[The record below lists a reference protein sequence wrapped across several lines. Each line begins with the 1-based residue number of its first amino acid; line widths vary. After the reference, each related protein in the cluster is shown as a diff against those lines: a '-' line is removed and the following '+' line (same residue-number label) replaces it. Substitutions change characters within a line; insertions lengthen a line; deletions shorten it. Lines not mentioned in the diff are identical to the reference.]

1 MNKIYATA
9 AEAIADVDDGAV
21 IMFGGF
27 FSNGSPTN
35 LILALAEKGTKNVTA
50 ISNNIGLVDRLDILC
65 QNKQLRKF
73 IGAFPFRATSQ
84 GRPLIREAFLAKEVE
99 VEIVPMGTFIERI
112 RAGGAGIGG
121 FYTPTG
127 IGTVVAEAKEERT
140 INGVRYLLEMP
151 LKADFA
157 FIKAF
162 KADTMGN
169 LIYRGSTRN
178 FNPVM
183 ATAARI
189 TIADV
194 EEIVEAGELDPE
206 TIITPGIFVDR
217 IVKGPKHDP
226 DGFD

>member
-1 MNKIYATA
+1 
-9 AEAIADVDDGAV
+9 
-21 IMFGGF
+21 
-27 FSNGSPTN
+27 
-35 LILALAEKGTKNVTA
+35 
-50 ISNNIGLVDRLDILC
+50 
-65 QNKQLRKF
+65 
-73 IGAFPFRATSQ
+73 
-84 GRPLIREAFLAKEVE
+84 
-99 VEIVPMGTFIERI
+99 MGTFIERI

-127 IGTVVAEAKEERT
+127 IGTVVAEGKEEKT

-169 LIYRGSTRN
+169 LVYRGSTRN
-178 FNPVM
+178 FNPIM
-183 ATAARI
+183 ATAARV

>member
-1 MNKIYATA
+1 MNKVYGTT

-35 LILALAEKGTKNVTA
+35 LILALAERGTKNITA
-50 ISNNIGLVDRLDILC
+50 MSNNIGLVDRLDILC
-65 QNKQLRKF
+65 KNRQLRKF
-73 IGAFPFRATSQ
+73 IGAFPFRASNVE
-84 GRPLIREAFLAKEVE
+84 RPLIQEAFMAGEVE

-127 IGTVVAEAKEERT
+127 IGTVVAEGKEERT
-140 INGVRYLLEMP
+140 INGKRYLLEMP
-151 LKADFA
+151 LTADFA
-157 FIKAF
+157 FIKAY

-169 LIYRGSTRN
+169 LIYRGSARN
-178 FNPVM
+178 FNAMM
-183 ATAARI
+183 ATAARV

-194 EEIVEAGELDPE
+194 EEIVEVGELDPE
-206 TIITPGIFVDR
+206 IIVTPGIFVDR
-217 IVKGPKHDP
+217 IVKGPRYDP
-226 DGFD
+226 DGLD

>member
-1 MNKIYATA
+1 MNKVYATP
-9 AEAIADVDDGAV
+9 AEAIADVSDGAV

-35 LILALAEKGTKNVTA
+35 LILALAEKGTKDLTVIA
-50 ISNNIGLVDRLDILC
+50 NNIGLTDRLDILC

-84 GRPLIREAFLAKEVE
+84 ERPLIQQAFAAGEVGVE
-99 VEIVPMGTFIERI
+99 VVPMGTFVERI
-112 RAGGAGIGG
+112 RAAGAGIGG

-127 IGTVVAEAKEERT
+127 VGTVVANGKEERT
-140 INGVRYLLEMP
+140 IDGARYLLETP
-151 LKADFA
+151 LTADFA

-162 KADTMGN
+162 KADKLGN
-169 LIYRGSTRN
+169 LVYRGSGRN

-183 ATAARI
+183 ATAATV

-194 EEIVEAGELDPE
+194 EEIVEIGELDPE
-206 TIITPGIFVDR
+206 AIVTPGIFVDR
-217 IVKGPKHDP
+217 IVKGPKHAPVGSD
-226 DGFD
+226 